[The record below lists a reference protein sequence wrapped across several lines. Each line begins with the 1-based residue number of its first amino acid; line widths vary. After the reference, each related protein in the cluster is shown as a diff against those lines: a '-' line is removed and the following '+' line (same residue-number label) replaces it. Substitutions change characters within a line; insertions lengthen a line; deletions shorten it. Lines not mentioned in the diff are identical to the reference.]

1 MQRLLTVFLV
11 ATLSFGDV
19 VLGGTG
25 ATNPC
30 ALGVLVYSKNQKC
43 ECQRHNG
50 VMGSFRSGCT
60 ATWIEDKCLGACNA
74 PEPQEQLSLGSEA
87 CPSGTRACPVSPS
100 EYECVSPSFDLDNC
114 GGCASTGEG
123 VACGDYP
130 GVRGAACVEG
140 VCNVYSCNR
149 GYALRN
155 GECVGLRTRPD
166 SETSLRS

>member
-1 MQRLLTVFLV
+1 MLRLLTVFIV
-11 ATLSFGDV
+11 ATLSLGNV

-25 ATNPC
+25 AANPC
-30 ALGVLVYSKNQKC
+30 ALGVLVYSKSEKC

-50 VMGSFRSGCT
+50 VMGNFRSGCT
-60 ATWIEDKCLGACNA
+60 ATWIEDTCLGACNA
-74 PEPQEQLSLGSEA
+74 PEPKEQLSLGTE
-87 CPSGTRACPVSPS
+87 CPYGTRACPVSAS

-130 GVRGAACVEG
+130 GVRGAACVDG

-149 GYALRN
+149 GYTLRK
-155 GECVGLRTRPD
+155 GKCVRLRTRLEP
-166 SETSLRS
+166 SLRS